1 MELTGNTWFNL
12 HVQLDYAAMDIR
24 LIFIFFNYNPKI
36 RKFECNAR
44 CLNNCDGE
52 DKQTCLECD
61 SAD

>member
-1 MELTGNTWFNL
+1 MELTG
-12 HVQLDYAAMDIR
+12 YIG
-24 LIFIFFNYNPKI
+24 LIHLSNWTTLQWTLGYIYFFNYNPKI